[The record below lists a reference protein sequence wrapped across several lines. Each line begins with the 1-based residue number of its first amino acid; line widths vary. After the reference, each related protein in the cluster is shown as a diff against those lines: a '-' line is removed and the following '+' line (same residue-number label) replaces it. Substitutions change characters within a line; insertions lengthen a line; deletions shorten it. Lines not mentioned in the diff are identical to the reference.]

1 VHLRLTVV
9 VFLAAVLP
17 LTVQAD
23 QGGPL
28 AAAPVV
34 QLEGGLGRQVAAAQ
48 EAAVGDMRLQ
58 APQQPL
64 PPVAVTQLDTRQ
76 AHPVLDSRN
85 PPLTLSFADPVPVR
99 DVLLSLV
106 QGTNLSVI
114 PDPGIDDTWVGEI
127 KDVTIREALDLVLEP
142 LGLDYSIRG
151 NIIRVFERELEMR
164 LFNID
169 YVITQRGGSRGM
181 SASSGGSGG
190 SSASTGGGG
199 GGASGGAAGGGS
211 SSGGGGSTGGGG
223 GSGGSSATVGGSDA
237 PDVFG
242 GIENAVEQ
250 LLSPD
255 GTMTLDRT
263 AGLMRVTDRTSR
275 LDAVEQYLEAVMLR
289 VKRQVRLEARV
300 IEVALN
306 ESFSAGINWNALIGS
321 LSKYVSIGQTLMNT
335 GGGFTITGNVN
346 DDFGAVLSAFSEQGN
361 ATVLSSPS
369 VITMNNQPAVMNAG
383 TQEAFFTTT
392 TQRDPQGVITQ
403 ATVTPQLINVG
414 VVLSVTPQ
422 ISADGIITL
431 SLNPSV
437 TEHTGNATSRLG
449 DVFPILS
456 QRTTDTIVQVRDG
469 ETIVIAGLMQ
479 DKINTSNSSVPV
491 LGSLPLIGGAFRST
505 TKSKTKTD
513 LVIML
518 TPTLMGP
525 SEVVFDTAREIRR
538 IDAAQ
543 RAKGKRQ

>member
-1 VHLRLTVV
+1 VHLRVSVV

-17 LTVQAD
+17 LALQAE

-28 AAAPVV
+28 ATAPVV
-34 QLEGGLGRQVAAAQ
+34 QLEGGLGRPAAAAQ
-48 EAAVGDMRLQ
+48 NVVPGDARPPI
-58 APQQPL
+58 AQQPL

-76 AHPVLDSRN
+76 AHPVLDSRT
-85 PPLTLSFADPVPVR
+85 PPLTLSFSDPVPVR
-99 DVLLSLV
+99 DVLMSLV
-106 QGTNLSVI
+106 QGTNLSII
-114 PDPGIDDTWVGEI
+114 PDPGIDETWVGEI

-151 NIIRVFERELEMR
+151 NIIRVFERELDTR
-164 LFNID
+164 LFPID

-181 SASSGGSGG
+181 SASSGGNSGAGGTSGGGTGGVGGVAGASAGGSTGSGSGSGG
-190 SSASTGGGG
+190 SSAS
-199 GGASGGAAGGGS
+199 
-211 SSGGGGSTGGGG
+211 
-223 GSGGSSATVGGSDA
+223 VNGSDA

-242 GIENAVEQ
+242 GIEDAVEQ
-250 LLSPD
+250 LLSPA

-263 AGLMRVTDRTSR
+263 AGLMRVTDRASR

-289 VKRQVRLEARV
+289 IKRQVRLEARV
-300 IEVALN
+300 IEVSLN
-306 ESFSAGINWNALIGS
+306 ESSAAGINWNAVIGS
-321 LSKYVSIGQTLMNT
+321 VSKYVSIGQTLINP
-335 GGGFTITGNVN
+335 GGGFTITGNIN
-346 DDFGAVLSAFSEQGN
+346 DDFGAVLSAFNEQGN

-383 TQEAFFTTT
+383 TNEVFFTTT
-392 TQRDPQGVITQ
+392 TQTDPQGVITQ
-403 ATVTPQLINVG
+403 SAVTPQLINVG

-449 DVFPILS
+449 DVVPILS

-479 DKINTSNSSVPV
+479 DRVNTSNASVPV

-518 TPTLMGP
+518 TPTLVGP
-525 SEVVFDTAREIRR
+525 GEVVFDTARELRR
-538 IDAAQ
+538 MDTAQ
-543 RAKGKRQ
+543 RAKGKQQ